1 MLRHSLCLLRSML
14 DHSSHW
20 HGACAHSPDP
30 PLPLCIASP
39 SRPEEPSTWSGY
51 MGKMFMAATNYLPA
65 QVSDMM
71 NQDRAFA
78 TGRLN
83 FSGQKNIC
91 TLSTYVQGWEDGS
104 AVISPSCSCREPGFS
119 THIRWLITAYN
130 SSWGC
135 VCLTPSPGRCTH
147 CMYVVHMQ
155 TSRHTLMHIARN
167 KEKQNSPREG
177 HVKAICLLALRWIL
191 RGQLGVGM

>member
-1 MLRHSLCLLRSML
+1 MVLLKDMQALMPFSDCWDNMSLWPE
-14 DHSSHW
+14 H
-20 HGACAHSPDP
+20 CAQAQ
-30 PLPLCIASP
+30 PLPEGECCTVAITGKVPVPTTQAHLCLCIASP

-91 TLSTYVQGWEDGS
+91 TLSTYVQ
-104 AVISPSCSCREPGFS
+104 CHQTHRCMFPG
-119 THIRWLITAYN
+119 H
-130 SSWGC
+130 
-135 VCLTPSPGRCTH
+135 
-147 CMYVVHMQ
+147 MYEMY
-155 TSRHTLMHIARN
+155 
-167 KEKQNSPREG
+167 EKN
-177 HVKAICLLALRWIL
+177 V
-191 RGQLGVGM
+191 

>member
-104 AVISPSCSCREPGFS
+104 AVISPYCSCREPGFS

-130 SSWGC
+130 SSWGGVC
-135 VCLTPSPGRCTH
+135 VLRPLLAAAHTA
-147 CMYVVHMQ
+147 CMWYTCRQ
-155 TSRHTLMHIARN
+155 ADIARN

-177 HVKAICLLALRWIL
+177 QVESVCWL
-191 RGQLGVGM
+191 